1 MTLEEALKSYTAE
14 KKNKGLH
21 RTRVIS
27 NNDKQALYFNSNDY
41 LALTGEPRIA
51 AAYQKGY
58 QLYPSGSGGSMLLSG
73 YHESHQAVERAFAE
87 FLDVDDC
94 ILMSSGYAAN
104 LAVTSLLGQLQA
116 TCLIDKSVHA
126 SIYDGLA
133 LAGVTYQRF
142 FHNDLSDL
150 NKHLSLA
157 AINPV
162 IITEGIFGMSGQ
174 QASLQE
180 MYEIGVSNQA
190 VLIVDE
196 AHSFGVLG
204 TQGRGAVAFHQLGQ
218 HEVPLRIIPL
228 GKAFAGQGALIA
240 GQQQWIDAILQAGR
254 SLIYSTAISPALA
267 YGLLDTL
274 TVVREA
280 DDRRSQLQH
289 LIRYFKQHIDHSP
302 FTWSA
307 STSTIQQLQLGCP
320 HLALSYAAELSAHG
334 VHCSAIRP
342 PTVPMRSAG
351 LRIIINATHRE
362 EHIDQLFHQL
372 GVLHERA
379 PG

>member
-1 MTLEEALKSYTAE
+1 MTLQEAIQNYTAL
-14 KKNKGLH
+14 KKNKGLL
-21 RTRVIS
+21 RTRVIA
-27 NNDKQALYFNSNDY
+27 NNDKQALNFNSNDY

-73 YHESHQAVERAFAE
+73 YHEIHHAVERAFAA

-104 LAVTSLLGQLQA
+104 LAVTSLLGQIRA

-126 SIYDGLA
+126 SIYDGLK
-133 LAGVTYQRF
+133 LADVKYKRF
-142 FHNDLSDL
+142 LHNDLNDL
-150 NKHLSLA
+150 NKQLNTS

-162 IITEGIFGMSGQ
+162 VITEGIFGMSGQ
-174 QASLQE
+174 QASLHE
-180 MYEIGVSNQA
+180 MHRIGASQQA
-190 VLIVDE
+190 VFIVDE
-196 AHSFGVLG
+196 AHSIGVLG
-204 TQGRGAVAFHQLGQ
+204 MQGQGAVALHQLGQ
-218 HEVPLRIIPL
+218 HEIPLRIIPL

-240 GQQQWIDAILQAGR
+240 GQQLWIDAILQAGR

-267 YGLLDTL
+267 YGLLETL
-274 TVVREA
+274 TAVREA
-280 DDRRSQLQH
+280 DDRRYKLAR
-289 LIRYFKQHIDHSP
+289 LIHYFKQRIDHSP
-302 FTWSA
+302 LTWSA

-320 HLALSYAAELSAHG
+320 HLALFYAAELSARG
-334 VHCSAIRP
+334 IHCSAIRP
-342 PTVPMRSAG
+342 PTVPMQSAG
-351 LRIIINATHRE
+351 LRIIINAAHRE
-362 EHIDQLFHQL
+362 QHIDQLFHQL